1 MNSWSDWDKHHALC
15 LAKWGY
21 TRRNNARVR
30 YYIREINLLVMEN
43 RAQQRELKALKEKKA
58 METGEI
64 ETDDEKDK
72 MIEEADGII
81 ESLQEQVQKYRAKAE
96 EAEGRAK
103 VAEEQ
108 VQQLLKKLESLENAT
123 QTSEKDDR
131 DLPTKR
137 KSDSNMQH
145 DQDFRQS
152 ISDFVRKHIQYAS
165 PDSKSILST
174 QSIKEKFCSSGFS
187 LKNDTVFFR
196 YLHTQITELLPEAKH
211 TKNKTCRGYTGIV
224 LIDQ

>member
-1 MNSWSDWDKHHALC
+1 
-15 LAKWGY
+15 
-21 TRRNNARVR
+21 
-30 YYIREINLLVMEN
+30 MEN

-108 VQQLLKKLESLENAT
+108 VQQLLKKLESLENAAN
-123 QTSEKDDR
+123 TSEKDGR

-137 KSDSNMQH
+137 RSDSNMQH

-152 ISDFVRKHIQYAS
+152 ISDFVRNHIEYAS

-187 LKNDTVFFR
+187 LKNDIVFAK
-196 YLHTQITELLPEAKH
+196 ELNASIEAQFPEAQH
-211 TKNKTCRGYTGIV
+211 TRTKKCWGYSGIT
-224 LIDQ
+224 LTECK